1 MADASSLTPAFGLK
15 RISAP
20 PPPAP
25 HLYVLLE
32 CDRPLAPPSRH
43 SLADTDLV
51 TFRRG
56 AHRAALR
63 AGRALTLTLSDQW
76 LSGTHAHLERD
87 RDRFVL
93 RDDGSTNGTFVD
105 GAQVR
110 ERPLRD
116 GDVIEL
122 GHTLLLFRAA
132 AARLHGEP
140 PDLDGGRLDPAGT
153 GLATLSA
160 ELQAEYARLATIARS
175 TVSVILGGETGSGQE
190 VVARALHSLSGRP
203 GPFVAV
209 NCGAIAKTLVETE
222 LFGYRKGAFSG
233 ANEDRTG
240 LVRSADG
247 GTLFLD
253 EIGDLPSEAQ
263 AALLRVLQESEV
275 LAVGAT
281 RPVKVDVRM
290 LAATHMDLEAR
301 VVAGQFRADLLA
313 RIAGF
318 TLKLPPLRARTCDL
332 GLLLADRLRRAAGD
346 DAAHVTLTCEAAR
359 ALVRYP
365 WPLNIRE
372 LDQCA
377 RAALVLAGKQ
387 PIDLHHLPDA
397 VARALHGP
405 ALPQPPPAVPRSP
418 DTSGPWPA
426 PAEPAAAGPAPQ
438 EPAAPEPVVPEP
450 ATPEAQRPL
459 TEAEARHK
467 EELLALVREH
477 KGNVTAIARATGKA
491 RMQVQRWLKRDGI
504 DAQAHRG

>member
-15 RISAP
+15 RKSAP

-51 TFRRG
+51 TLRRG
-56 AHRAALR
+56 AHRAAQR

-76 LSGTHAHLERD
+76 LSGVHAHLERD
-87 RDRFVL
+87 GDRFVL

-105 GAQVR
+105 GEPVNR
-110 ERPLRD
+110 RPLRD
-116 GDVIEL
+116 GDVIEA

-132 AARLHGEP
+132 AARLQGEP
-140 PDLDGGRLDPAGT
+140 PDLDGGGLDPAGT
-153 GLATLSA
+153 GLTTLSA

-175 TVSVILGGETGSGQE
+175 TVSVVLGGETGSGKE
-190 VVARALHSLSGRP
+190 VVARALHSLSERP

-240 LVRSADG
+240 LVRSAEG

-253 EIGDLPSEAQ
+253 EIGDLPAEAQ
-263 AALLRVLQESEV
+263 ASLLRVLQEGEV

-281 RPVKVDVRM
+281 RTVKVDVRM

-301 VVAGQFRADLLA
+301 VVSGQFRADLLA

-318 TLKLPPLRARTCDL
+318 TLKLPPLRARICDL

-346 DAAHVTLTCEAAR
+346 DAAHVTFTCEAAR
-359 ALVRYP
+359 ALFRHH
-365 WPLNIRE
+365 WPLNVRE
-372 LDQCA
+372 LDQCV
-377 RAALVLAGKQ
+377 RAALVLAGTQ

-397 VARALHGP
+397 VAKALHAP
-405 ALPQPPPAVPRSP
+405 TPPPVPPSVPRSLEI
-418 DTSGPWPA
+418 SGPWPSPVEQA
-426 PAEPAAAGPAPQ
+426 PRAPPGLAGPGT
-438 EPAAPEPVVPEP
+438 AAPEHPV
-450 ATPEAQRPL
+450 PEAQRPL
-459 TEAEARHK
+459 TEAEVRHK

-491 RMQVQRWLKRDGI
+491 RMQVQRWLKRYGI
-504 DAQAHRG
+504 DAQGHRG